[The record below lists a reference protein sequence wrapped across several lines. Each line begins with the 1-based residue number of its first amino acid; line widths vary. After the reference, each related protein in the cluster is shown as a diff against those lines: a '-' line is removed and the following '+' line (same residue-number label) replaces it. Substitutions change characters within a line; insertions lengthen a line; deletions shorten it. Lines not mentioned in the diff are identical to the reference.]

1 MQALQMKGYL
11 LRQLVKWESERN
23 DDTLK
28 KTALSRAYIVE
39 ERQPEKHQ
47 IFGINF
53 HTCCPIEIEKV
64 KVDNNKLEKNKTL
77 SYRAN
82 IHSCCLIARPDQ
94 GINQRFS
101 FALPYDGSSKIFE
114 RLQNDPNNL
123 QFSFRF
129 LFFK

>member
-39 ERQPEKHQ
+39 ERQPKKHQ
-47 IFGINF
+47 LFDINI

-64 KVDNNKLEKNKTL
+64 KVDCIINWRKPRL
-77 SYRAN
+77 SRIVLTYTVVA
-82 IHSCCLIARPDQ
+82 
-94 GINQRFS
+94 
-101 FALPYDGSSKIFE
+101 
-114 RLQNDPNNL
+114 
-123 QFSFRF
+123 
-129 LFFK
+129 